1 MTIHTNPVVAGIVAV
16 VLILVSIPIC
26 RRIAAAERDPRLYR
40 LLIAAVI
47 THLIFSSV
55 QLWVV
60 DHIYHGVTDYNRY
73 INQGA
78 LLSKRFKVFNFNT
91 KGLNPPVNILG
102 QGSVSI
108 AAGVVMAIVGINKLA
123 LFYVFSWLAFIATL
137 AFYRAF
143 CVTFPEGNHRRYA
156 WTVFFL
162 PSLLF
167 WTSGISKETMMFLSL
182 GLMAYGAARVMAHLR
197 GGFVLLVLG
206 TIIGIY
212 VRPQELLLF
221 MAAFAVAGLFRPRR
235 AGRSFGGARR
245 LAVLA
250 IQAVL
255 LLAAVSLSQQLAKHA
270 PVFNL
275 PQLAQ
280 NNRGQ
285 KSSTNYQ
292 PGPSHYLKDVYTVLF
307 EPLPF
312 NAHGSTQRLAA
323 FENTVIVILILTS
336 LRRFWHLGR
345 ACFTR
350 PYVLLCVIYSVAFP
364 YAFAALNNL
373 GLIDRERVLL
383 LPFLMVPLCIPLTKR
398 GQPPVYPWEHS
409 QARAKRRSSQ
419 ARWGSSPVPA
429 RR

>member
-1 MTIHTNPVVAGIVAV
+1 V
-16 VLILVSIPIC
+16 
-26 RRIAAAERDPRLYR
+26 
-40 LLIAAVI
+40 
-47 THLIFSSV
+47 
-55 QLWVV
+55 
-60 DHIYHGVTDYNRY
+60 
-73 INQGA
+73 
-78 LLSKRFKVFNFNT
+78 
-91 KGLNPPVNILG
+91 
-102 QGSVSI
+102 
-108 AAGVVMAIVGINKLA
+108 LA
-123 LFYVFSWLAFIATL
+123 L
-137 AFYRAF
+137 
-143 CVTFPEGNHRRYA
+143 
-156 WTVFFL
+156 
-162 PSLLF
+162 
-167 WTSGISKETMMFLSL
+167 
-182 GLMAYGAARVMAHLR
+182 
-197 GGFVLLVLG
+197 
-206 TIIGIY
+206 
-212 VRPQELLLF
+212 
-221 MAAFAVAGLFRPRR
+221 
-235 AGRSFGGARR
+235 
-245 LAVLA
+245 
-250 IQAVL
+250 QAVL

-336 LRRFWHLGR
+336 LRRFWHLAR

-409 QARAKRRSSQ
+409 QARAKRRGSQ